1 MSKVARRGKEAA
13 KQATQVNN
21 VIKTYIK
28 AGKAAPGPPLG
39 PVLGQR
45 GIAIGQFCKDFNEK
59 TKHIKPGVP
68 LPSRIYINPDRSY
81 DIKFNTPPVSYFLK
95 LAAGMHKGA
104 YQPGK
109 QVLGKITLKHVYEI
123 AKIKK
128 QDENMELVTMET
140 LCKQIVGSAR
150 SIGIQVVRTL
160 TAEELVPFLEE
171 VEETRRVAEEE
182 FANLKLQ
189 GGLK

>member
-1 MSKVARRGKEAA
+1 MMFHCLY
-13 KQATQVNN
+13 N
-21 VIKTYIK
+21 
-28 AGKAAPGPPLG
+28 
-39 PVLGQR
+39 
-45 GIAIGQFCKDFNEK
+45 F
-59 TKHIKPGVP
+59 
-68 LPSRIYINPDRSY
+68 
-81 DIKFNTPPVSYFLK
+81 YFSI
-95 LAAGMHKGA
+95 
-104 YQPGK
+104 GK

>member
-13 KQATQVNN
+13 KQAVQLSN

-28 AGKAAPGPPLG
+28 AGRAAPGPPLG

-45 GIAIGQFCKDFNEK
+45 GIAIGQFCKDFNDK

-68 LPSRIYINPDRSY
+68 LPCSIYINPDRSY

-109 QVLGKITLKHVYEI
+109 HVLGKITLKQVYEI
-123 AKIKK
+123 ATIKK

-140 LCKQIVGSAR
+140 LCKQVIGSAR
-150 SIGIQVVRTL
+150 SIGIEVVRTV
-160 TAEELVPFLEE
+160 TAEELAPFLEE
-171 VEETRRVAEEE
+171 VEETRKVVEEE
-182 FANLKLQ
+182 FAALKLE
-189 GGLK
+189 GGMK